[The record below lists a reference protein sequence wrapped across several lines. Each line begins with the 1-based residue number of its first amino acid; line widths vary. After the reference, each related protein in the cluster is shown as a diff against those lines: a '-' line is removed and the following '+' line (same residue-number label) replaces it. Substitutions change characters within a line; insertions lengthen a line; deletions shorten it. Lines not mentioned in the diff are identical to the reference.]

1 MLPAINNCHLGASLS
16 TTAKKPLYLTR
27 GAFFSDNTAIIA
39 PNCISLVCLHLRQA
53 NVTFYY
59 PFPEGAFFFGQEDDW
74 LCQRKKALAQTAKAS
89 PACT

>member
-59 PFPEGAFFFGQEDDW
+59 PFPEGAFFSG
-74 LCQRKKALAQTAKAS
+74 KKTIGSASAKRL
-89 PACT
+89 